1 MTTPPQ
7 GHNPYGQNPY
17 GQQPY
22 GQQPYGQPPYPQ
34 QPQAPYGPPPGGQPQ
49 AGPPPQGG
57 YAYPQQPQPPYG
69 QQPQPGFP
77 PAPQQPYMQGGA
89 PVPPQNPRPSR
100 SPKAILKGVVAV
112 VGLIVIGIAWV
123 SSWDNADTAEVG
135 NCMKNEGNEI
145 KPDLKVVDCG
155 TAEATYKV
163 QAVHPDTT
171 DTALCSENTK
181 AYSET
186 QRHRRSSTTR
196 FVLCLEPLK

>member
-22 GQQPYGQPPYPQ
+22 GQAAYPQ
-34 QPQAPYGPPPGGQPQ
+34 APQPPQAPYGPPPVGQPQ
-49 AGPPPQGG
+49 GGPPPQGG

-77 PAPQQPYMQGGA
+77 QAPQPPYMQGGG
-89 PVPPQNPRPSR
+89 PIPPQTTRPSR
-100 SPKAILKGVVAV
+100 SPKAVLKGILAVVAV
-112 VGLIVIGIAWV
+112 IVIGVAWV
-123 SSWDNADTAEVG
+123 SSWNDADTAKVG
-135 NCMKNEGNEI
+135 NCMKNDGNEI

-155 TAEATYKV
+155 TAEAKYKV
-163 QAVHPDTT
+163 TAVHANTT
-171 DTALCSENTK
+171 NMELCPKNTTAYAESQHN
-181 AYSET
+181 
-186 QRHRRSSTTR
+186 RHSTTR